1 MKKRGMVGKNRFK
14 LITMTKLLKFPPKWL
29 DFFVEYAEEN
39 PEWLIEITQRIKNQ
53 HHSPIQN

>member
-1 MKKRGMVGKNRFK
+1 MVGKNRFK